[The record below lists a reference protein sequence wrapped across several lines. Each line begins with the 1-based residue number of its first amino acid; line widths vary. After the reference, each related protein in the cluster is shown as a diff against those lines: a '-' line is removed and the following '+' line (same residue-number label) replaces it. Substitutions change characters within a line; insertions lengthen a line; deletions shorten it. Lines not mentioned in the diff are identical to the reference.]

1 MKDKEKQIKIK
12 RGELVD
18 LLNQEQE
25 ELQKARSIEE
35 MAKDYYGYSIDLEED
50 CKFVAEEMYDKGHR
64 KIDKYSVVLTKSEL
78 EQVKEQ
84 AVKEFAEKLRE
95 NLDNFKSD
103 IIIYDSELS
112 NLAKEIY
119 IKQLDFIKE
128 RIIDKTLKE
137 VIREKEWWIKK

>member
-128 RIIDKTLKE
+128 RMIDETLKE
-137 VIREKEWWIKK
+137 VIGEKE